1 MWCTCVAYLPQL
13 IAHSEQRSKTID
25 GFLTTAFSCSGSAG
39 LVASLAWLEVT
50 NSHMPPP
57 PKKFSPDLHVSHGCV
72 FLLQN
77 AGKSA
82 KTGKISS
89 LVMIICMCLCACGC
103 VYVCVCDLESMLV
116 CLKCSTPCTFHLT
129 SDLPAWPYIHKL
141 ITTYG
146 FTPSTSLFL
155 HNF

>member
-1 MWCTCVAYLPQL
+1 MPVWCTCVAYLPQL

-25 GFLTTAFSCSGSAG
+25 GCLQLFRLSRACCKLG
-39 LVASLAWLEVT
+39 LARSYELPYA
-50 NSHMPPP
+50 PP